1 MRCVHRTE
9 CLLSTVSEETPLKQ
23 GLDRVPILLKG
34 IFGTWTVA
42 VQKTRQPVMVGPFLG
57 VSLDG
62 ATTGVVRLSISGY
75 CKGSNKN
82 QVYTITTYIAYWM
95 AVNIALVRMMTKE
108 ARYFQ
113 NDLESQD

>member
-9 CLLSTVSEETPLKQ
+9 YLLSTVSEETPLKQ

-42 VQKTRQPVMVGPFLG
+42 IQKTRQPVMVGPFLG
-57 VSLDG
+57 ASLDG
-62 ATTGVVRLSISGY
+62 AITAVARLLISGY
-75 CKGSNKN
+75 CEGSNRKL
-82 QVYTITTYIAYWM
+82 VYTITTYIAYWM

-113 NDLESQD
+113 NDIESQD